1 MQQQLKSSFLTWMK
15 AGSIGAAILSL
26 CFTIA
31 AQPDNGSIVHTG
43 QATYYAATGDGNCM
57 FGSSPNDMM
66 VCAMNNKE
74 YDTASV
80 CGASIHIKG
89 PKGEVTVRIVDRCQ
103 ECPVGNVDLSKQAFM
118 KIADTIQGRVA
129 ITWSYV
135 ETTVNGPIEYRIKTG
150 SNQWWIGVLV
160 LNHRTPIVQVEA
172 MKNGSWSPLTRMEY
186 NYFLDTTGLGAG
198 PFSFRVTDFY
208 GRQLVDENIPLK
220 PDSIFNG
227 LANFS
232 SHAIVIEFLSRKA
245 LQTFPKTMLVTFT
258 GAPLLS
264 TPGKKYDL
272 YTLTG
277 DLVAKAHG
285 TELTNNRAT
294 RNFPKSG
301 VYILKLE
308 AD

>member
-1 MQQQLKSSFLTWMK
+1 MK
-15 AGSIGAAILSL
+15 AVFLGSAILSL
-26 CFTIA
+26 YAAIF

-57 FGSSPNDMM
+57 FGPSPNDMM

-89 PKGEVTVRIVDRCQ
+89 PKGEVTVRIVDRCP

-129 ITWSYV
+129 IVWSYV

-150 SNQWWIGVLV
+150 SNQWWIGVQV

-172 MKNGSWSPLTRMEY
+172 MKKGSWSPLTRMEY
-186 NYFLDTTGLGAG
+186 NYFLDTTGLGSG
-198 PFSFRVTDFY
+198 PFTFRVTDFY
-208 GRQLVDENIPLK
+208 GGQLVDANVPLK
-220 PDSIFNG
+220 PDSIING
-227 LANFS
+227 LANFA
-232 SHAIVIEFLSRKA
+232 SHAKVIEYSSRNA
-245 LQTFPKTMLVTFT
+245 LLALPQTICVT
-258 GAPLLS
+258 LLS
-264 TPGKKYDL
+264 ASRAGSPKLFNTPGQKFYM

-277 DLVAKAHG
+277 GLIAKVKG
-285 TELTNNRAT
+285 VELTNIRAT
-294 RNFPKSG
+294 RIFPKNG
-301 VYILKLE
+301 VYILKPE

>member
-1 MQQQLKSSFLTWMK
+1 LPQHFKNILFACGKIC
-15 AGSIGAAILSL
+15 SIGTAILSL
-26 CFTIA
+26 CFTVA

-57 FGSSPNDMM
+57 FGPSPNYMM

-80 CGASIHIKG
+80 CGASIHLKG
-89 PKGEVTVRIVDRCQ
+89 PKGEVTVRIVDRCP

-150 SNQWWIGVLV
+150 SNQWWIGVQV

-227 LANFS
+227 MANFS

-245 LQTFPKTMLVTFT
+245 LQTFPQTMLVTFT
-258 GAPLLS
+258 GVPLFN
-264 TPGKKYDL
+264 TPGKKYDI

-277 DLVAKAHG
+277 GLVAKG
-285 TELTNNRAT
+285 RDSKLTYNNALW
-294 RNFPKSG
+294 NFPKSG
-301 VYILKLE
+301 VYILKPD
-308 AD
+308 AH